1 MKRILAWTLL
11 LSCLPAVV
19 SAAPYWS
26 PETQLTNSSSWAH
39 NEDEAVG
46 PTGTLHMLTLDNR
59 TTLPAAYYQRKPD
72 SSPNGSSFVVLSSQ
86 TGGVQTNR
94 SVLCTDNGQGV
105 YAVWE
110 EYYGLDIHIYF
121 RRSLDDGLTWQ
132 DAVLV
137 AGSTTA
143 AAQATYPSIMVD
155 KGLLHLLWYDQY
167 TGQVLYRKGPADGS
181 TLSTPLAL
189 NVSGQ
194 AEAPNLAISGNGI
207 VAYWQDPSLEKIKY
221 VQSADSGE
229 SWFNAQTLGNADN
242 NNCSAPKLVID
253 ANQNLYAVWSQP
265 DQVVFQKVDA
275 VLGALS
281 PMTVSTQPGT
291 SFQQPT
297 LAVWGG
303 KIVVAWIFNESGNMQ
318 IRMNTSSDSGKTWGT
333 DAGFDTRG
341 SVQRPRLVA
350 DRGNFHLFYDK
361 GDAGPDRN
369 QVWHVL
375 RDDLGPLPVKVKS
388 SSHPNPDNSGN
399 NLPMF
404 SWTANDNPG
413 GIGLLGYAVTFDTRP
428 DTDPGTTI
436 QYGPDQTSQTFS
448 TSGNGVYY
456 FHIRALDQLMN
467 PGDVTHF
474 QVGIDNHSLLPED
487 QVWIAPAPVRN
498 GRFNLHFFLTKS
510 ADIKL
515 DFFSSTGLK
524 ITSQTLSGTTGI
536 NRLVLDIR
544 DWVNGT
550 YFYRVTARAQDNGD
564 QAMVKRAFGVLQ

>member
-1 MKRILAWTLL
+1 
-11 LSCLPAVV
+11 
-19 SAAPYWS
+19 
-26 PETQLTNSSSWAH
+26 
-39 NEDEAVG
+39 
-46 PTGTLHMLTLDNR
+46 
-59 TTLPAAYYQRKPD
+59 
-72 SSPNGSSFVVLSSQ
+72 VLSSQ

-291 SFQQPT
+291 SFHQPAPT
-297 LAVWGG
+297 AG
-303 KIVVAWIFNESGNMQ
+303 KPGERMPALTPEGRSNAPGWWPTGEIF
-318 IRMNTSSDSGKTWGT
+318 
-333 DAGFDTRG
+333 
-341 SVQRPRLVA
+341 
-350 DRGNFHLFYDK
+350 
-361 GDAGPDRN
+361 
-369 QVWHVL
+369 
-375 RDDLGPLPVKVKS
+375 
-388 SSHPNPDNSGN
+388 
-399 NLPMF
+399 
-404 SWTANDNPG
+404 
-413 GIGLLGYAVTFDTRP
+413 
-428 DTDPGTTI
+428 
-436 QYGPDQTSQTFS
+436 TFS
-448 TSGNGVYY
+448 MT
-456 FHIRALDQLMN
+456 RET
-467 PGDVTHF
+467 PGRIV
-474 QVGIDNHSLLPED
+474 
-487 QVWIAPAPVRN
+487 
-498 GRFNLHFFLTKS
+498 TKS
-510 ADIKL
+510 
-515 DFFSSTGLK
+515 
-524 ITSQTLSGTTGI
+524 
-536 NRLVLDIR
+536 
-544 DWVNGT
+544 GT
-550 YFYRVTARAQDNGD
+550 YYVMIWDRS
-564 QAMVKRAFGVLQ
+564 L